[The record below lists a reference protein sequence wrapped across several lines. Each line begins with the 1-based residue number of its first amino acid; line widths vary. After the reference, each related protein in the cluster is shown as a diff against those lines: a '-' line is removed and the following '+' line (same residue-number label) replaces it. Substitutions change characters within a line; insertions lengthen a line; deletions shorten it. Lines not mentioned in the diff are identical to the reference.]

1 MTTLKYSRQ
10 REAIKTFLMNRA
22 DHPSADTVYTCLRK
36 EYPNISL
43 GTVYRNLS
51 LLADLGEIVK
61 IPTGDGADR
70 FDGDTHKHHHFIC
83 RCCHEVYDM
92 DVDGVDSILD
102 LAASNYAGRV
112 DSYRLNFYGMC
123 ESCINQSKE
132 EILVT
137 GSSPEDHGTQDSSYE
152 Q

>member
-1 MTTLKYSRQ
+1 MPTLKYSRQ

-92 DVDGVDSILD
+92 DVDGIDGILD

-123 ESCINQSKE
+123 KSCINQSKE

-137 GSSPEDHGTQDSSYE
+137 GPGPADHGTQDSGYK